1 MKVLLD
7 TNFLLAIEQR
17 HLDLGALDDHELLVL
32 ESVFFEIVKISES
45 KRKSAAAAKVALKML
60 ERLGIKTIPSKGEA
74 DSALL
79 GCASKE
85 GFAIA
90 TLDRELRKV
99 ARKKGIPTIAVVKG
113 QIRQT

>member
-17 HLDLGALDDHELLVL
+17 HLDFEALVDHELLVL
-32 ESVFFEIVKISES
+32 ESVFFEVAKISES
-45 KRKSAAAAKVALKML
+45 SRKAAAAAKVALKMI
-60 ERLGIKTIPSKGEA
+60 EKFGIKTVQSKGVA
-74 DSALL
+74 DRALL
-79 GCASKE
+79 DYASKQ
-85 GFAIA
+85 GCAIA
-90 TLDRELRKV
+90 TLDRDLRKA

>member
-17 HLDLGALDDHELLVL
+17 HLDLGALDSHELLVL
-32 ESVFFEIVKISES
+32 ESVFFEIVKISQS
-45 KRKSAAAAKVALKML
+45 KKKSSAAAKVALKL
-60 ERLGIKTIPSKGEA
+60 IEKFGIKTVPSKGVA
-74 DSALL
+74 DRALL
-79 GCASKE
+79 EYASKE
-85 GFAIA
+85 GCIIA
-90 TLDRELRKV
+90 TLDRELRKA